1 MGRDSFPQDT
11 ALCGGHR
18 ALAHLREG
26 GPGPT
31 LPYWC
36 AGAGLWVSLA
46 VDGPCLTGLVPLW
59 PSWGAIPPGVLPFE
73 PVAPPPPSA
82 WCGSQE
88 AEVSSSVRGQPA
100 ASSSPPSAFLGVSC
114 VLRGLQLPSQ
124 VGRGEDH
131 HARYRS
137 WLHAVLRWEGGLCP
151 GLWVTAVPLW
161 AALQGLGKSDHQE
174 HCCQW
179 DPQE

>member
-73 PVAPPPPSA
+73 PVAPPPPQ
-82 WCGSQE
+82 CL
-88 AEVSSSVRGQPA
+88 VRVPGGRGVLLSPGPA
-100 ASSSPPSAFLGVSC
+100 GCLLLPTLSLPRC
-114 VLRGLQLPSQ
+114 VLCAAWAS
-124 VGRGEDH
+124 
-131 HARYRS
+131 
-137 WLHAVLRWEGGLCP
+137 
-151 GLWVTAVPLW
+151 
-161 AALQGLGKSDHQE
+161 AALTGGSGGGPPCPVPELASCCPEMGRWLMSWPLGDGSPTLGCPARAWE
-174 HCCQW
+174 
-179 DPQE
+179 E